1 MKTEQAM
8 SDIVEARRLIAEAQ
22 LKRAEAMALQREA
35 DAMTARAV
43 KMMVRKSPVRRAN
56 ARRVFIT
63 DDMEQSIHAMAKDPR
78 LTMHDIG
85 IKVGLRNGG
94 RVSEVLTGK
103 R

>member
-1 MKTEQAM
+1 MEQAM
-8 SDIVEARRLIAEAQ
+8 SDIVGARRLLAEAQ
-22 LKRAEAMALQREA
+22 LKRAEATALQREA
-35 DAMTARAV
+35 DALTKQAV

-56 ARRVFIT
+56 ARKVTIT
-63 DDMEQSIHAMAKDPR
+63 NDMQEQIHAMAKDRR

>member
-1 MKTEQAM
+1 MEWDV
-8 SDIVEARRLIAEAQ
+8 SEIVTARRLLAEAQ

-35 DAMTARAV
+35 DALTKQAV
-43 KMMVRKSPVRRAN
+43 RLMVRKSPTRKAVR
-56 ARRVFIT
+56 VKVPIT
-63 DDMEQSIHAMAKDPR
+63 DDMRAEIMRLSKDKR

-94 RVSEVLTGK
+94 RVSEVLDGQ